1 MLILQCLNVLEIV
14 LVLQCLNILE
24 LACGF
29 KLYRYVSYIAMM
41 QTTEP
46 YLMNEVSWDK
56 MPFD

>member
-14 LVLQCLNILE
+14 LVLQCLNVLE
-24 LACGF
+24 LACAF
-29 KLYRYVSYIAMM
+29 TLYKHVSYIAMM

-46 YLMNEVSWDK
+46 YLISEVSWDK